1 MLLRLINDILDI
13 SRLETGKVAFTYEK
27 YDIVQLASQVINT
40 VEYSNK
46 TDNEFFFESECTGF
60 ELDTDIQRL
69 QQVLINLLSNAA
81 KFTKK
86 GKIVLQLQIE
96 ELNNRV
102 LFSVTD
108 TGCGIPVN
116 KINTVFERFEKINEN
131 AQGSGLGLAIC
142 RLITRKW
149 GGDIWVDSVY
159 TEGARFIFSH
169 PISRQK

>member
-1 MLLRLINDILDI
+1 M
-13 SRLETGKVAFTYEK
+13 
-27 YDIVQLASQVINT
+27 
-40 VEYSNK
+40 
-46 TDNEFFFESECTGF
+46 
-60 ELDTDIQRL
+60 
-69 QQVLINLLSNAA
+69 
-81 KFTKK
+81 
-86 GKIVLQLQIE
+86 
-96 ELNNRV
+96 